1 MKKNYINETIKEK
14 EIEKI
19 LQPGISLI
27 ASPTGTGKSTFII
40 EELVKPL
47 FENENHAFGDGEYN
61 QFTGNSAA
69 LLNNRTAVTIKTI
82 GDVHNLSKKIGVS
95 STSNIDVSSYQKISS
110 KEAIDSI
117 DKGKI
122 IICDEAHYFIADA
135 WNLTT
140 PLIVEKLI
148 EVSKT
153 KPVIMFTATPQLIY
167 KYLVEHRKLELN
179 AFLDFRNELGFSDR
193 MDFICTNKSLK
204 EIIKDIP
211 KDEKWLVFVEDMR
224 SRKLIQ
230 KFCTEL
236 NDEGYEVEFYHSMWI
251 QTKTGKFIG
260 IKDDNMQTK
269 ILSLVT
275 NKKFNTQGAIANK
288 AIDNGI
294 DMIDADL
301 KHIILLNQ
309 YDHVQIQQMIGR
321 KRFDI
326 NNPDD
331 RLNVWLTTESKPV
344 LNNTFDQLNNSIN
357 VCSLYKNYEYA
368 NFEKAK
374 YASKVEFEMNEAE
387 YTEEELNESALKAV
401 FRMFLKK
408 YQDEDMQAQIEKLKL
423 TCNHLRDE
431 NYVGLLLHLKKY
443 LEPLLIE
450 HQEDVPDGEGS
461 FKTITRQNIVKN
473 YQRLVEE
480 LFELPSEIQW
490 KNTHDDKKQEL
501 TNRLN
506 QELIPYLQGLEGIKL
521 FDNEK
526 RDFESQISYYYG
538 ASKRSD
544 RLASLKTINEYISGH
559 GFIIESKRAV
569 VNQKQRTVWVISNK

>member
-1 MKKNYINETIKEK
+1 M
-14 EIEKI
+14 EKI

-40 EELVKPL
+40 EELVKPM

-167 KYLVEHRKLELN
+167 KYLVEYRKLELN
-179 AFLDFRNELGFSDR
+179 AFLDFRDELGFSDR

-251 QTKTGKFIG
+251 QTKNGKFIG
-260 IKDDNMQTK
+260 IKVD
-269 ILSLVT
+269 S
-275 NKKFNTQGAIANK
+275 
-288 AIDNGI
+288 
-294 DMIDADL
+294 
-301 KHIILLNQ
+301 
-309 YDHVQIQQMIGR
+309 
-321 KRFDI
+321 
-326 NNPDD
+326 
-331 RLNVWLTTESKPV
+331 
-344 LNNTFDQLNNSIN
+344 
-357 VCSLYKNYEYA
+357 
-368 NFEKAK
+368 
-374 YASKVEFEMNEAE
+374 NEE
-387 YTEEELNESALKAV
+387 
-401 FRMFLKK
+401 
-408 YQDEDMQAQIEKLKL
+408 
-423 TCNHLRDE
+423 
-431 NYVGLLLHLKKY
+431 
-443 LEPLLIE
+443 
-450 HQEDVPDGEGS
+450 
-461 FKTITRQNIVKN
+461 
-473 YQRLVEE
+473 
-480 LFELPSEIQW
+480 W
-490 KNTHDDKKQEL
+490 
-501 TNRLN
+501 
-506 QELIPYLQGLEGIKL
+506 
-521 FDNEK
+521 
-526 RDFESQISYYYG
+526 
-538 ASKRSD
+538 
-544 RLASLKTINEYISGH
+544 
-559 GFIIESKRAV
+559 
-569 VNQKQRTVWVISNK
+569 